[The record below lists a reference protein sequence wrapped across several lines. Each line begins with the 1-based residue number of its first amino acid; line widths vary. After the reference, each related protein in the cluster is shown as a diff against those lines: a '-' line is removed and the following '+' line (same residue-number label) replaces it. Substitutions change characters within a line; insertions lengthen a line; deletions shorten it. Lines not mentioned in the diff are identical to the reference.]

1 MRPLLLCAVLLG
13 ALAHAAGEPKRE
25 KNVLDHFDEWLRGI
39 QKPKEPPPEQLGAQ
53 NTITINPLALQY
65 EQLGIEYE
73 RGFWKRFSIYFAP
86 QAAYGLVGDNWDL
99 AAGLNAGVR
108 FFFLGAA
115 PAGIFLGPD
124 VSAQYVRRKRGGS
137 LRSGLGLGIGASV
150 GWTLIFF
157 DRLTLSVG
165 FAAQHRSQPDLEA
178 EAPEDQVR
186 IQFSPLPR
194 FAFGIAF

>member
-1 MRPLLLCAVLLG
+1 MRALALCALLG
-13 ALAHAAGEPKRE
+13 AAAAFAEEPKRD
-25 KNVLDHFDEWLRGI
+25 KNILEQIDDWLKGLQR
-39 QKPKEPPPEQLGAQ
+39 PPEPEKLGAQ

-65 EQLGIEYE
+65 QQLGIEYE
-73 RGFWKRFSIYFAP
+73 RGFFKFASVYLSP
-86 QAAYGLVGDNWDL
+86 QAAYGIVGDNWEL
-99 AAGLNAGVR
+99 AAGVNAGMR

-115 PAGIFLGPD
+115 PSGIFLGPD
-124 VSAQYVRRKRGGS
+124 VTAQYVRRKRDGVLKSGI
-137 LRSGLGLGIGASV
+137 GLGVGASV

-165 FAAQHRSQPDLEA
+165 LAVQHRSLPDLDA
-178 EAPEDQVR
+178 EAVDQVR